1 MAERVRYRTKQQ
13 ELIRECLKKHSG
25 RFLTAEQCMDCL
37 KADGLHVGQTT
48 VYRALDRLTEQ
59 REVIKIPAVDG
70 ASAQFRYV
78 GELKPGSLGRLVC
91 LVCGKIIPLECRQL
105 DGFSEHIRAEHDF
118 ELDGR
123 HMILYGYCSGC
134 RKDRAACSAEEML

>member
-37 KADGLHVGQTT
+37 K
-48 VYRALDRLTEQ
+48 
-59 REVIKIPAVDG
+59 VIKIPAVDG

-134 RKDRAACSAEEML
+134 RKDRAACSAEGML